1 MSVVEAR
8 ESINRESLPPS
19 SFCLKIKEPK
29 NMHAGFG
36 QMIRAALAAVVF
48 AASGVFAGTTLNVP
62 SGYADLAAALAAAQ
76 DGDEIVLAAGT
87 YETAAEIIL
96 SNGITIR
103 GATGKPEDVIV
114 KATGTHRVFKLDNAE
129 AKVSGLT
136 IRDGNAGG
144 ESGGGAYITANG
156 GTLENCVVH
165 SCKNTGWGVPGGG
178 VYVAKNAEFGL
189 VDCCVVS
196 NCACGNRQGGG
207 GGVAL
212 ALYGGVARS
221 SLFVENRHSDNSG
234 GNQSLCGTVKVS
246 GGKLVNCTVANNHS
260 YTCPGVWGESGLVFN
275 CIIAE
280 NGSEKSTDVG
290 YVTWAGSAD
299 CFSNCVSAVAI
310 NESCYAMAHPLH
322 DAANGDYAPILGSV
336 GVDHGLAED
345 WMAGA
350 KDLKG
355 NSRVSGSAPDA
366 GAIEYDQTVF
376 SAAFAASPSFG
387 VAPLDVTF
395 TVTTAG
401 GTGPYRC
408 SWDWDGDG
416 TVDDTSTG
424 TTTHQFASASHNN
437 VKLTVKDEGSDATV
451 VVPLPVPVK
460 AFGESIHV
468 VKGNANAAP
477 PYDTWD
483 NAAATVE
490 TAYDYAEDGTT
501 ILVAEGTHEIAAEI
515 KVLKAVTIRGATGRA
530 EDVILKATGTH
541 RMFWLANAQAKLSC
555 VTIRGGNA
563 GALNGGGVYIDV
575 AGGTLERCVVTDCKT
590 TGWGCAGGGVYMAAD
605 SSGLVDGC
613 VIYGCTTH
621 TQGQGGGFAAALYGG
636 VMRNSIV
643 SNVVC
648 TSKDGGDNVVG
659 TVKVS
664 GGELVNC
671 TIAKNTSTR
680 CPGVWAEKGRVV
692 NCIIAKNTCSL
703 SSDDKAS
710 CWTGD
715 ESCFDHCIGTDAMN
729 DTCMKSEDPFADSA
743 HGDLSVLLGSDAID
757 YGVEE
762 AWMADATDFAGN
774 ARLSGKAPDVGAYEY
789 DQSQFSAGFTADVA
803 SGIAPLTVTFTVTPS
818 GAMGAVRCSWDW
830 DGDGTVDEIRDDLVA
845 THEFKEATSANVKL
859 SVTDLG
865 SGTTFDVPLPV
876 KINALS
882 KYIYV
887 RKECENPVSPYVGWA
902 TAAKTVEDALAAAV
916 EGCEIVISN
925 GTHTIGAQM
934 MVTKDI
940 TFRGVTG
947 RAEDVILK
955 SSGAHRVFWL
965 DNAAAKVADLTVC
978 GATGGDEGAGIYIG
992 DKGGTVFRC
1001 VIRDCKTSAWGVSGG
1016 GIYIAAGAAD
1026 GLVDSCVISNCCA
1039 HREGNGGGHAISLYG
1054 GVARNCL
1061 ITKNVDSGAN
1071 PNNNSIGSVKVA
1083 GGELVNCTVTKNA
1096 SAKCPGVWASSGKV
1110 VNCIIAENT
1119 CEASTDRKANSWA
1132 GDENCFVNCVGT
1144 DAMNGSCTR
1153 LEHPFADAARGDYT
1167 PILGTAAVDG
1177 GVEEDWM
1184 AEAKD
1189 LLGNARVSGN
1199 APDVGAIEYDQSKL
1213 AVGYTVDV
1221 ASGKAP
1227 LMVTFTVTAIGATG
1241 DVTCHW
1247 DLDGDGVAETT
1258 SDKLT
1263 FTHTYE
1269 QPCAAT
1275 VGLSIIDAGS
1285 GQTCDAAVK
1294 TTVRALGDAIHVS
1307 GTSAHPAEPYDTW
1320 ENAAHSVE
1328 DALAIAIGGSEVI
1341 VSNGVYDIAVE
1352 QQLLQDVTVR
1362 GLTGKFADTVLRSKK
1377 NSGNHRIF
1385 WLDCADARVEGLTVC
1400 NASMNDHGAGVYIGA
1415 KGGVLSHCMVSNCSC
1430 IAANGKSGG
1439 GVYIEPGADTALV
1452 DACVISACKSHHEN
1466 GAGGAAISVAA
1477 GLVWNCL
1484 ITGNDMNNVS
1494 GNPKDCGSV
1503 RVVGGVVANCTV
1515 AGNRSKTCPGIVAN
1529 YDAKTPNPGRVVN
1542 CAIGDNTTQNT
1553 DGTYNTSWAGD
1564 PNCFD
1569 HCIGPEQINASCFA
1583 GEGLFVDAANGDYRL
1598 PKDSVALDKG
1608 VRHGWMLPGGKDFF
1622 GGHRV
1627 CNGRPDLGY
1636 FELQVNGTLFILR

>member
-1 MSVVEAR
+1 MSKLGQFAAACVAVVASGALTVSAATWYVGKEAGDKV
-8 ESINRESLPPS
+8 SIDE
-19 SFCLKIKEPK
+19 
-29 NMHAGFG
+29 
-36 QMIRAALAAVVF
+36 ALAAV
-48 AASGVFAGTTLNVP
+48 
-62 SGYADLAAALAAAQ
+62 AAAPDAA
-76 DGDEIVLAAGT
+76 GDEIVVRKGT
-87 YETAAEIIL
+87 YEAPVEYVL
-96 SNGITIR
+96 SSAITIR
-103 GATGKPEDVIV
+103 GETGKPEDVIV
-114 KATGTHRVFKLDNAE
+114 KATGTSAHRLFTLNASE
-129 AKVSGLT
+129 AVVKDLFLT
-136 IRDGNAGG
+136 DGSTKGYASNQDRN
-144 ESGGGAYITANG
+144 GGGVFIAANG
-156 GTLENCVVH
+156 GQLIHCVVNN
-165 SCKNTGWGVPGGG
+165 CQATVNNQAGGG
-178 VYVAKNAEFGL
+178 VYIKAGADAAL
-189 VDCCVVS
+189 VDRCVIT
-196 NCACGNRQGGG
+196 NCLCHHEGSAGGC
-207 GGVAL
+207 
-212 ALYGGVARS
+212 ALYMAAGQVRS
-221 SLFVENRHSDNSG
+221 SLMAYTYETGTQVPNNM
-234 GNQSLCGTVKVS
+234 CGAVKVV
-246 GGKLVNCTVANNHS
+246 GGELVNCTIAKNS
-260 YTCPGVWGESGLVFN
+260 SAKCPGIVASLPGRVVN
-275 CIIAE
+275 CVIAE
-280 NGSEKSTDVG
+280 NVCLVGMDPKSI
-290 YVTWAGSAD
+290 TWSGDAA
-299 CFSNCVSAVAI
+299 CFTNCVSSDAI
-310 NESCYAMAHPLH
+310 NESCLVMAHPFH
-322 DAANGDYAPILGSV
+322 DSAHDDFAPILGTIA
-336 GVDHGLAED
+336 VDSGLSED
-345 WMAGA
+345 WMSDAL
-350 KDLKG
+350 DLNGKP
-355 NSRVSGSAPDA
+355 RLSGTKPDV

-376 SAAFAASPSFG
+376 SADFQATPAFG
-387 VAPLDVTF
+387 RAPLDVTF
-395 TVTTAG
+395 TVTTAAA
-401 GTGPYRC
+401 TGAVSC
-408 SWDWDGDG
+408 DWDWNGDG
-416 TVDDTSTG
+416 TVDATTSG
-424 TTTHQFASASHNN
+424 TTATHTFTDVSFNQ
-437 VKLTVKDEGSDATV
+437 VRLTVTDAGGATC

-460 AFGESIHV
+460 AFGEKIYV
-468 VKGNANAAP
+468 AKGNVNAAP
-477 PYDTWD
+477 PYDTWE
-483 NAAATVE
+483 NAAATLE
-490 TAYDYAEDGTT
+490 AAYDFAEDGCT
-501 ILVAEGTHEIAAEI
+501 IELSQDTHELANEL
-515 KVLKAVTIRGATGRA
+515 KLMKAVTIQGTTGRP
-530 EDVILKATGTH
+530 EDVIIKAKGSH
-541 RMFWLANAQAKLSC
+541 RMIWFENAGAK
-555 VTIRGGNA
+555 VKGMTIRGGRA
-563 GALNGGGVYIDV
+563 GGWNGGGIYFGL
-575 AGGTLERCVVTDCKT
+575 GGGVLEKCIVNDCST
-590 TGWGCAGGGVYMAAD
+590 SGWGCAGGGIYMATG
-605 SSGLVDGC
+605 SGGIVDGC

-692 NCIIAKNTCSL
+692 NCIIAKNTYSL

-762 AWMADATDFAGN
+762 TWMADATDFAGN

-818 GAMGAVRCSWDW
+818 GATGAVRCSWDW

-902 TAAKTVEDALAAAV
+902 TAAQTVEDALAAAV

-1016 GIYIAAGAAD
+1016 GIYIAAGSAD
-1026 GLVDSCVISNCCA
+1026 GLVDSCVISNCSA
-1039 HREGNGGGHAISLYG
+1039 HREGSGGGHALSLYG

-1119 CEASTDRKANSWA
+1119 CEASTDRKTNTWA
-1132 GDENCFVNCVGT
+1132 GEANCFVNCVGT
-1144 DAMNGSCTR
+1144 DAMNGSCTQ
-1153 LEHPFADAARGDYT
+1153 LEHPFADAARGDYA
-1167 PILGTAAVDG
+1167 PVLGTAAVDG
-1177 GVEEDWM
+1177 GVAEDWM

-1189 LLGNARVSGN
+1189 FLGNARVSGK

-1213 AVGYTVDV
+1213 SVGYTVDV

-1227 LMVTFTVTAIGATG
+1227 LTVTFTVTAIGATG
-1241 DVTCHW
+1241 DVTCQW

-1269 QPCAAT
+1269 QPCAAA
-1275 VGLSIIDAGS
+1275 VGLSISDAGS

-1294 TTVRALGDAIHVS
+1294 TTVRALGDAIRVS

-1385 WLDCADARVEGLTVC
+1385 WLDCEDARVEGLTVC

-1430 IAANGKSGG
+1430 IAANSKSGG

-1477 GLVWNCL
+1477 GLVRNCL

-1494 GNPKDCGSV
+1494 GGPKACGSV